1 MKNKSLIKLSAIL
14 LLAITKN
21 SFAQVY
27 VSPNVPYQI
36 WNPTPG
42 VFISTPNPV
51 AAGIVTAG
59 SVFANGINK
68 GINNVIRPNQPT
80 STMNNSSTN
89 QITPEQQK
97 EIIEKNQQKANQIIQ
112 KIIQEN
118 PMKNNEVNDKKPLN
132 ILNNNILINQKPQ
145 ENSIKPKIIVVKGM
159 GNWNESS
166 INQYSKQGQE
176 KTIKEYEK
184 FLQK

>member
-1 MKNKSLIKLSAIL
+1 MKNKSLIKLSAIF

-21 SFAQVY
+21 SFAQVS
-27 VSPNVPYQI
+27 VLPNVPYQI

-68 GINNVIRPNQPT
+68 GINNEIKPN
-80 STMNNSSTN
+80 STINNSSNN

-97 EIIEKNQQKANQIIQ
+97 EIIDKNKQKANQIIQ
-112 KIIQEN
+112 KVIQEN
-118 PMKNNEVNDKKPLN
+118 PIKNNQLNDKKPLN
-132 ILNNNILINQKPQ
+132 ISNNNILTNSKTQ
-145 ENSIKPKIIVVKGM
+145 ENSIKPKIIVIKGM